1 MRWRRMR
8 DTPDVIDRRGA
19 RGPGGGLP
27 IPGGIR
33 AGGGLGIVGLLI
45 FLAITLIGGG
55 GGTAFDVDNQFGD
68 QVQTPG
74 DPGSAAI
81 PREQDPER
89 DLRDFS
95 AYVFTKA
102 QDDWEQAF
110 AEQGRPYERAKMVL
124 YRGGVSTGCG
134 SASSAVG
141 PFYCPADQRVYIDL
155 SFYEDMASKL
165 GAQGDFAWA
174 YVIAHEVGHHVQSQL
189 GTSQEVR
196 RLSSRD
202 PGQANELSVRLEL
215 QADCFSGVWAHSV
228 YTAGDLEEG
237 DVEEATTAA
246 AAVGDDRLQSRGG
259 GTVDPDSF
267 THGSSEQRTR
277 WFEEGRTAGEPGDC
291 DTFSA
296 DEV

>member
-19 RGPGGGLP
+19 RGGGLP
-27 IPGGIR
+27 IPGGVR

-55 GGTAFDVDNQFGD
+55 GGAAFDVDNQFGD

-74 DPGSAAI
+74 EPGSAAI

-110 AEQGRPYERAKMVL
+110 AEQGRPYERAKLVL
-124 YRGGVSTGCG
+124 YRGGVNTGCG

-155 SFYEDMASKL
+155 SFYEDMASQL
-165 GAQGDFAWA
+165 GSQGDFAWA

-196 RLSSRD
+196 RLSSQD

-259 GTVDPDSF
+259 GRVDPDSF
-267 THGSSEQRTR
+267 THGSAEQRTR
-277 WFEEGRTAGEPGDC
+277 WFEQGRAAGEPGDC

-296 DEV
+296 DSV

>member
-8 DTPDVIDRRGA
+8 DTPDVIDRRDA
-19 RGPGGGLP
+19 RGGGLP
-27 IPGGIR
+27 IPGGVR

-55 GGTAFDVDNQFGD
+55 GDGSAFDVDNQFGD

-155 SFYEDMASKL
+155 SFYEDMASQL

-196 RLSSRD
+196 RLESRD

-259 GTVDPDSF
+259 GSVDPDSF

-277 WFEEGRTAGEPGDC
+277 WFEQGRAAGEPGDC

>member
-8 DTPDVIDRRGA
+8 DTPDVIDRRAA
-19 RGPGGGLP
+19 RGGGLP
-27 IPGGIR
+27 IPGGVR

-74 DPGSAAI
+74 EPGSAAI

-110 AEQGRPYERAKMVL
+110 AEQGRPYERAKLVL
-124 YRGGVSTGCG
+124 YRGGVNTGCG

-155 SFYEDMASKL
+155 SFYEDMASQL

-196 RLSSRD
+196 RLSSQD
-202 PGQANELSVRLEL
+202 PDQANELSVRQEL

-259 GTVDPDSF
+259 GRVDPDSF
-267 THGSSEQRTR
+267 THGSAEQRTR
-277 WFEEGRTAGEPGDC
+277 WFEQGRAAGEPGDC

-296 DEV
+296 DEI

>member
-19 RGPGGGLP
+19 RSGGLP
-27 IPGGIR
+27 IPGGVR

-68 QVQTPG
+68 QVQVPG
-74 DPGSAAI
+74 EPGSAAI
-81 PREQDPER
+81 PPEQDPER

-110 AEQGRPYERAKMVL
+110 AKQGRSYERAKLVL
-124 YRGGVSTGCG
+124 YRDGVSTGCG

-141 PFYCPADQRVYIDL
+141 PFYCPADQRVYLDL
-155 SFYEDMASKL
+155 GFYGDMASRL

-174 YVIAHEVGHHVQSQL
+174 YVIAHEVGHHVQGRL

-196 RLSSRD
+196 RLSSQD
-202 PGQANELSVRLEL
+202 PDEANELSVRLEL

-228 YTAGDLEEG
+228 YAAGDLEKG

-246 AAVGDDRLQSRGG
+246 AAVGDDRLQSRAGG
-259 GTVDPDSF
+259 RVDPDSF
-267 THGSSEQRTR
+267 THGTSEQRTR
-277 WFEEGRTAGEPGDC
+277 WFEQGRAAGEPGDC

-296 DEV
+296 EEV